1 MPVPARPN
9 RDAFRP
15 LTPEDFQRD
24 TGVSRETLDRLRV
37 YADLLVKW
45 QGSINLVGK
54 STLVDLWRRHMLD
67 SAQLFPLLP
76 PGTRTLVD
84 FGSGAGFPALVL
96 AILGVPDV
104 HMIESDVRKGAFLRE
119 VARTVGVAV
128 TVHTARI
135 EALAPFPADVITA
148 RALAPVAQLLDFAA
162 PFLAPHTQCLFLKG
176 QNVEAE
182 LTEAHTLWDILVER
196 HPSRTE
202 PAATILRLSE
212 VRREPA

>member
-1 MPVPARPN
+1 M
-9 RDAFRP
+9 
-15 LTPEDFQRD
+15 TPEEFQRE
-24 TGVSRETLDRLRV
+24 TGVSRETLDRLQA

-45 QGSINLVGK
+45 QKSINLVGR
-54 STLVDLWRRHMLD
+54 STLGDLWRRHMLD
-67 SAQLFPLLP
+67 SAQLHPLLP
-76 PGTRTLVD
+76 EGARTLVD
-84 FGSGAGFPALVL
+84 FGSGAGFPAMVL

-119 VARTVGVAV
+119 VARVTGVPV
-128 TVHTARI
+128 TVHSKRI
-135 EALAPFPADVITA
+135 EAMDAFPADVVSA

-162 PFLAPHTQCLFLKG
+162 PFLGPQTRCLFLKG

-182 LTEAHTLWDILVER
+182 LTEAYTMWKMTVER

-202 PAATILRLSE
+202 SAASILRLSE